1 MAQSNLPASMTT
13 NKIGGSE
20 FETSHVAVYI
30 FGLVL
35 GTLIRVA
42 AFLVP
47 TGVVRL
53 LEATLLPD
61 DSDTSDIQQ
70 SH

>member
-13 NKIGGSE
+13 NKIGGSK
-20 FETSHVAVYI
+20 FELSHVAIYI

-35 GTLIRVA
+35 GTLIRVT
-42 AFLVP
+42 AFLIP
-47 TGVVRL
+47 TGIVRL

-61 DSDTSDIQQ
+61 ESDTSDIQQ